1 MGKHPKGDR
10 FAPKQPQTEREK
22 LEAMAKTLGI
32 DHQNKSDSEL
42 RELIKLQMDKPESN
56 ESDDDIAKYQDTPQT
71 GTSFADKLKNTIAP
85 PPKNAPPPEPTPPTE
100 STSSTEAP
108 PPKPTEFKTTVINE
122 NTPTKKLE
130 KKLFWF
136 RVVLAGIGGIIAT
149 FAFEDIS
156 GEERRWASIGFMII
170 LFVASGIVAK
180 TWRIPVPRSDR
191 KKYAT
196 AGIGSYVFFYLFMW
210 ILSYTL
216 VHANDNVGS
225 MPFT

>member
-1 MGKHPKGDR
+1 MVKHPKGDR

-42 RELIKLQMDKPESN
+42 RDLIKSQMDKPQSN
-56 ESDDDIAKYQDTPQT
+56 ETDDDIAKYQDTPET
-71 GTSFADKLKNTIAP
+71 GTSFTDKLKNTVAP
-85 PPKNAPPPEPTPPTE
+85 PPKNAPPPTE
-100 STSSTEAP
+100 STEQKP
-108 PPKPTEFKTTVINE
+108 EPKPTEFKTTIIDE
-122 NTPTKKLE
+122 KTPTKRLE

-136 RVVLAGIGGIIAT
+136 RVVLAGIGGIVAT
-149 FAFEDIS
+149 FAFEDIA
-156 GEERRWASIGFMII
+156 GEERRWASIGLMII
-170 LFVASGIVAK
+170 LFIASGIVAK

>member
-42 RELIKLQMDKPESN
+42 RELIKLQMDKPEPN

-180 TWRIPVPRSDR
+180 TWGIPVPRSDR

>member
-1 MGKHPKGDR
+1 LVKHPKSDR
-10 FAPKQPQTEREK
+10 FAPKRPQSEREK

-42 RELIKLQMDKPESN
+42 RELIKLQMEKPESN
-56 ESDDDIAKYQDTPQT
+56 EPDDDIAKYQDGSETEQTPEPEQT
-71 GTSFADKLKNTIAP
+71 PETETTRQSESRP
-85 PPKNAPPPEPTPPTE
+85 PPKTTD
-100 STSSTEAP
+100 
-108 PPKPTEFKTTVINE
+108 FKTTTVE
-122 NTPTKKLE
+122 DKTPTKKLE

-170 LFVASGIVAK
+170 LFIASAIIAK
-180 TWRIPVPRSDR
+180 SWRIPVPRSDR

-196 AGIGSYVFFYLFMW
+196 AGIGTYVFFYLFTW
-210 ILSYTL
+210 IVSYTL
-216 VHANDNVGS
+216 VHANDNNVGS

>member
-1 MGKHPKGDR
+1 
-10 FAPKQPQTEREK
+10 
-22 LEAMAKTLGI
+22 MAKTLGI

-42 RELIKLQMDKPESN
+42 RELIKLQMEKPESN
-56 ESDDDIAKYQDTPQT
+56 ESDDDIAKYQDDSETEQTPETETTRQT
-71 GTSFADKLKNTIAP
+71 ESRP
-85 PPKNAPPPEPTPPTE
+85 PPKTTDI
-100 STSSTEAP
+100 
-108 PPKPTEFKTTVINE
+108 KTTTIE
-122 NTPTKKLE
+122 DKTPTKKLE

-136 RVVLAGIGGIIAT
+136 RVVLAGIGGTIAT

-170 LFVASGIVAK
+170 LFIASGIVAK

-196 AGIGSYVFFYLFMW
+196 AGIGTYVFFYLFTW
-210 ILSYTL
+210 IVSYTL
-216 VHANDNVGS
+216 VHANDNNVGS

>member
-85 PPKNAPPPEPTPPTE
+85 PPKNAPPEPTPPTE
-100 STSSTEAP
+100 STESP
-108 PPKPTEFKTTVINE
+108 PPKTTEFKTTVIDDK
-122 NTPTKKLE
+122 TPTKKLE

-136 RVVLAGIGGIIAT
+136 RVVLAGIGGVVAT
-149 FAFEDIS
+149 FAFEDIT
-156 GEERRWASIGFMII
+156 GEERRWAAIGLMII
-170 LFVASGIVAK
+170 LFIASGIVAK
-180 TWRIPVPRSDR
+180 TWGIPVPRSDR

-196 AGIGSYVFFYLFMW
+196 AGIGTYIFFYLFIW
-210 ILSYTL
+210 ITSYTL
-216 VHANDNVGS
+216 VHANDNVS
-225 MPFT
+225 TMPFT

>member
-1 MGKHPKGDR
+1 
-10 FAPKQPQTEREK
+10 
-22 LEAMAKTLGI
+22 MAKTLGI

-42 RELIKLQMDKPESN
+42 RDLIKSQMDKPQSN
-56 ESDDDIAKYQDTPQT
+56 ETDDDIAKYQDTPET
-71 GTSFADKLKNTIAP
+71 GTSFTDKLKNTEAP
-85 PPKNAPPPEPTPPTE
+85 PPKNATPPTE
-100 STSSTEAP
+100 STEQKP
-108 PPKPTEFKTTVINE
+108 EPKPTEFKTTIIDE
-122 NTPTKKLE
+122 KTPTKRLE

-136 RVVLAGIGGIIAT
+136 RVVLAGIGGIVAT
-149 FAFEDIS
+149 FAFEYIS

-170 LFVASGIVAK
+170 LFIASGIVAK